1 MGHRLRAFVSA
12 SGPAGTLGTGDYL
25 KEAYGTKIV
34 AVEALECPT
43 MLYNGFGEHNIQGIG
58 DKHIPF
64 IHNVHNTD
72 IVTAVSDRAT
82 DALSVLFS
90 SPSGL
95 SFLAENRH
103 VPNEILDCLSS
114 FGLSSICNVLAAV
127 KTAKYLGLGPN
138 DVVVTVATDGAEMY
152 GSERDK
158 ITARDFP
165 TGFSSVE
172 AGENFGRFML
182 GSDIEDLIETTKTD
196 RDRIFNLG
204 YYTWVEQQ
212 GVSIEDFVVRRE
224 QTFWKA
230 LRDELPKW
238 DEMIGEFNSRTGV
251 SFS

>member
-1 MGHRLRAFVSA
+1 M
-12 SGPAGTLGTGDYL
+12 
-25 KEAYGTKIV
+25 
-34 AVEALECPT
+34 
-43 MLYNGFGEHNIQGIG
+43 
-58 DKHIPF
+58 
-64 IHNVHNTD
+64 
-72 IVTAVSDRAT
+72 
-82 DALSVLFS
+82 
-90 SPSGL
+90 
-95 SFLAENRH
+95 
-103 VPNEILDCLSS
+103 
-114 FGLSSICNVLAAV
+114 
-127 KTAKYLGLGPN
+127 
-138 DVVVTVATDGAEMY
+138 
-152 GSERDK
+152 
-158 ITARDFP
+158 
-165 TGFSSVE
+165 E